1 MEEEDDPPV
10 DDFEVDLEAV
20 GVVSFA
26 MPFVGL
32 EALFSGSIPVL
43 ATAVAFFDM
52 YYTNRNDIDSCSVV
66 KKTKNQ
72 T

>member
-10 DDFEVDLEAV
+10 DDDFEVDLEAV

-43 ATAVAFFDM
+43 ATAVAFFDI
-52 YYTNRNDIDSCSVV
+52 YYTNPTR
-66 KKTKNQ
+66 
-72 T
+72 